1 MIRFFS
7 TAAVVAMLAS
17 GVAQAAPAGM
27 GDTYSVTIR
36 TGDLDLASGAG
47 QATFRGRV
55 NRAADEACGVP
66 AIMPLAQYFAVTDCR
81 ASLRRAV
88 QGKVE
93 VVLARRSVDTGS
105 AGTR

>member
-7 TAAVVAMLAS
+7 TAAAVAMLA
-17 GVAQAAPAGM
+17 GGLAQAAPAEM
-27 GDTYSVTIR
+27 GDSYYVTIH
-36 TGDLDLASGAG
+36 TGDLDLASTAG

-66 AIMPLAQYFAVTDCR
+66 GAMPLSQYFAVADCR

-93 VVLARRSVDTGS
+93 VVLARRAVDTGS